1 MIHNN
6 NVRRCSQF
14 SIISQIFVVAILCLV
29 GRDMFL
35 SPKIMSSSSV
45 SSCFA
50 DAYKV
55 GDTVDA
61 AISTRSVRAIDLLM
75 ANMPLFGVS
84 KTVHLPR
91 MPGHFSMSFEEG
103 VHTLPYID
111 AGTTEKL
118 VVTFV
123 YSKSGVGR
131 IHSVT
136 SSAIQNRKFDPT
148 RDIEVLF
155 DWVEEAAVDFEAG
168 SIVMFLVVLVVSI
181 MFVLQLCT
189 IDHPNEYDDDD
200 DRNSNNKSYYKGR

>member
-1 MIHNN
+1 
-6 NVRRCSQF
+6 
-14 SIISQIFVVAILCLV
+14 
-29 GRDMFL
+29 
-35 SPKIMSSSSV
+35 MSSSSV

-91 MPGHFSMSFEEG
+91 MPGQFSMSFEEG

-200 DRNSNNKSYYKGR
+200 RNSNNKSYYKGR